1 MDYVIIRDEPAVVN
15 FQRRIKGVTELSVDL
30 EGDAL
35 CRSGKINTIQ
45 IYSPSE
51 NTFFLFDCKILS
63 AEQIRVSLQAL
74 FESTIVSKYFFD
86 CRADVDALYHQYK
99 IKLNKVID
107 VQLYEVAFRKCKGLR
122 TGYYSGLYKTLS
134 SYSHDIGVTANELR
148 IKNKYS
154 EQFKNKNYEMNLD
167 EGDVLNY
174 LSIDVVYLHKLYNL
188 FAYKIGRSRVYSS
201 IMEETDRR
209 INIWKGAVFKQGR
222 ANAISVI

>member
-1 MDYVIIRDEPAVVN
+1 MEYVIIRDESGVMN
-15 FQRRIKGVTELSVDL
+15 FQRRIKDVTELAVDL

-51 NTFFLFDCKILS
+51 NAFFLFDCKSLT
-63 AEQIRVSLQAL
+63 AEQIRTSLQTL
-74 FESTIVSKYFFD
+74 FQSVVVTKYFFD

-99 IKLNKVID
+99 INLNKVID

-122 TGYYSGLYKTLS
+122 TGYYNGLYKTLS
-134 SYSHDIGVTANELR
+134 SYSHDIGVTSNELR

-154 EQFKNKNYEMNLD
+154 EHFKTKNYEMNLD

-174 LSIDVVYLHKLYNL
+174 LSIDVIYLHKLYNM
-188 FAYKIGRSRVYSS
+188 FAYKIGRSRVYGT
-201 IMEETDRR
+201 ILEETDRR